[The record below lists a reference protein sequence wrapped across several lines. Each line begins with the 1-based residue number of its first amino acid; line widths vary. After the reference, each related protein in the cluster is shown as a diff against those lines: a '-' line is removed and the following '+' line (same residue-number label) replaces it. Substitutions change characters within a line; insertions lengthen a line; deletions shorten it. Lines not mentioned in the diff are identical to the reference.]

1 MVVLGGR
8 RDVVG
13 GRLRIVW
20 LFSRCEIRV
29 GRELE
34 GLGGGAQK
42 GLFRESREAL
52 RLSPLRRVGAFLL
65 PWELSFS
72 ALCDLFA

>member
-20 LFSRCEIRV
+20 LFSRCEIRA

-42 GLFRESREAL
+42 GLLRESREVL
-52 RLSPLRRVGAFLL
+52 RLSPLR
-65 PWELSFS
+65 
-72 ALCDLFA
+72 